1 MCGDA
6 VRECV
11 MFFFCLSFSSMLLA
25 FVVVFNEIGMWVEK
39 EKSRTLFSFGF
50 GLFVRWNKKKNTEKP
65 ICMPMLEARMLRNL
79 KQQHFNISALLSHH
93 FRIHHLSLFFYFPC
107 ARIRFSHVHTASV
120 QYIFSQ
126 QERAF
131 SRCVCV
137 CVRSFVSMCMCN
149 TSIARCV
156 CVCIRISVCFS
167 LYISIYRLCMTVVC
181 ISYYILWIW
190 RYTHT
195 RNDIYI
201 YTICS
206 TTQ

>member
-1 MCGDA
+1 
-6 VRECV
+6 
-11 MFFFCLSFSSMLLA
+11 
-25 FVVVFNEIGMWVEK
+25 
-39 EKSRTLFSFGF
+39 
-50 GLFVRWNKKKNTEKP
+50 
-65 ICMPMLEARMLRNL
+65 MPMLEARMLRNL

-156 CVCIRISVCFS
+156 CVCVYSHIRVFFIVYFYIQIMYDSCVYFV
-167 LYISIYRLCMTVVC
+167 LYIMNMKIY
-181 ISYYILWIW
+181 SYTK
-190 RYTHT
+190 RY
-195 RNDIYI
+195 IYI
-201 YTICS
+201 HNLFYNSIDSRLFSFHFQYWEFQNNSDTCKRNI
-206 TTQ
+206 